1 MPNDSITAERAV
13 GGPMTGKLATALR
26 SKIISGSFKTG
37 DFLPSVREL
46 TAERGLAHTTVY
58 RALRQLAAEGWV
70 SAEAGRGY
78 RVLARGNDPDRGAP
92 VAFVLTP
99 QSHLQRTPLDDLRKS
114 LLAGLQGAA
123 AERDWVLMALEYAG
137 SAEDAVLG
145 RLRELKAC
153 GAILDTL
160 SPALI
165 AAVGRSGLPV
175 VAVENWHEDSA
186 VDAVVQDSFR
196 GGFVAGSWLA
206 ARGHRRI
213 GWIAPAAV
221 SRQGSE
227 RFGGAAAALAERG
240 IELAPELRLGIA
252 DFGAPD
258 RVKPVREYLARPDR
272 PEAILA
278 LWQGPTALVAQAAR
292 ELGLVPG
299 RDFDMVGWSTEEEYD
314 SWFRPNFQS
323 VPVPPAVVWDVGE
336 LARTAVSRLAER
348 RANPKLPPITLKIPT
363 RLRVAE

>member
-1 MPNDSITAERAV
+1 MTVVGSL
-13 GGPMTGKLATALR
+13 GGPLASNLAGKLR
-26 SKIISGSFKTG
+26 KEIMDGSIVPGQFI
-37 DFLPSVREL
+37 PSVRQL
-46 TAERGLAHTTVY
+46 SAKWHLAPKTVHQAVRLLAGDGL
-58 RALRQLAAEGWV
+58 V
-70 SAEAGRGY
+70 SAEVGRGY
-78 RVLARGNDPDRGAP
+78 RVLSRGNDPDRGAP

-99 QSHLQRTPLDDLRKS
+99 QSQLQRSPLDDLRKS

-123 AERDWVLMALEYAG
+123 AERGWPLLAVQYMG
-137 SAEDAVLG
+137 SAEDAVLE

-160 SPALI
+160 SPKLI

-196 GGFVAGSWLA
+196 GGFLAGSWLA
-206 ARGHRRI
+206 ARGHRRV
-213 GWIAPAAV
+213 GWIAPATV
-221 SRQGSE
+221 SRQGAE
-227 RFGGAAAALAERG
+227 RFGGAAAALAEHG
-240 IELAPELRLGIA
+240 IELAPELRLGIP

-258 RVKPVREYLARPDR
+258 RVGPVREYLARPDR
-272 PEAILA
+272 PKAILA
-278 LWQGPTALVAQAAR
+278 LWQGPTELVAQAAR

-314 SWFRPNFQS
+314 SWFRRNFTG

-363 RLRVAE
+363 RLKLTGC